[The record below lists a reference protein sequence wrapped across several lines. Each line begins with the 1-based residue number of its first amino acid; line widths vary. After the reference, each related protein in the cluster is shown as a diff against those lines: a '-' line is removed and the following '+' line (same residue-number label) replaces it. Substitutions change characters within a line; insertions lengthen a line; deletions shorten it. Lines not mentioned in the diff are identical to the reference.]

1 MSSNICGAE
10 ITLETKN
17 YPDEGTSAKPA
28 EPARKVGMS
37 GKNHVAHRAD
47 VQTDNV
53 PAAGLSEQALGALKK
68 FKARKAKAPAKEF
81 PRTPLHKRMQSG
93 DL

>member
-10 ITLETKN
+10 ITRETKS

-28 EPARKVGMS
+28 EPARKASMN
-37 GKNHVAHRAD
+37 GKNHVTHRVD
-47 VQTDNV
+47 VQTDDV
-53 PAAGLSEQALGALKK
+53 PVAGLSEQALGALKK
-68 FKARKAKAPAKEF
+68 FKAHKAKAPAKEF